1 MVQRGVYRLSS
12 VPENQKGILQKTAR
26 VPNFALSRD
35 VYFRTN
41 KQTGVTYSGKLCNPS
56 DAEPS
61 AAQIAAKARFTKV
74 VAAVRT
80 VLADP
85 TEKAKLKK
93 EFKAQ
98 TKIGSLFGYAMHK
111 LNGNYDSNG
120 DLIGD

>member
-1 MVQRGVYRLSS
+1 MAEIK
-12 VPENQKGILQKTAR
+12 PM
-26 VPNFALSRD
+26 ALIESMKKKVCMHSD

-41 KQTGVTYSGKLCNPS
+41 KQTGKTTTGKLCNPS
-56 DAEPS
+56 EKAPS
-61 AAQIAAKARFTKV
+61 QNQIKAKERFAKV

-85 TEKAKLKK
+85 TEKAKLQA
-93 EFKAQ
+93 EYKAQ

-111 LNGNYDSNG
+111 LNGNYDENG

>member
-1 MVQRGVYRLSS
+1 MAKIK
-12 VPENQKGILQKTAR
+12 PM
-26 VPNFALSRD
+26 ALIESMSKKVCEHSD

-41 KQTGVTYSGKLCNPS
+41 KKTGATYTGKLCNPS
-56 DAEPS
+56 TKEPS
-61 AAQIAAKARFTKV
+61 ASQTAAKARFAKV

-80 VLADP
+80 ILTDP
-85 TEKAKLKK
+85 TEKAKLKA

-111 LNGNYDSNG
+111 LNGNYDANG